1 MLELYVMMYR
11 QDDPKKCT
19 AAKLARMSQV
29 KPVPKRYHFSRNTII
44 LDPYAEDLLL
54 PNDRNWA
61 TGLASIDC
69 SWRLAG
75 EVFPHRIPGV
85 HRRLPALMAGNP
97 THYAVIG
104 RLSSVEAL
112 AGSLIIMGHT
122 DLGKKLLS
130 YFKWG
135 GTLLTLNANALEEY
149 SKASDARTM
158 MEVQDAYF
166 SRNLKKVAV

>member
-1 MLELYVMMYR
+1 MELYVMMYR

-19 AAKLARMSQV
+19 AAKLVRMSQV
-29 KPVPKRYHFSRNTII
+29 KPVPRRYYFSRNTVI

-54 PNDRNWA
+54 PGDRGWA
-61 TGLASIDC
+61 TGLAVVDC

-75 EVFPHRIPGV
+75 EVFPRRIRGV

-112 AGSLIIMGHT
+112 AGSLIIMGRR
-122 DLGKKLLS
+122 DLGEKLLS

-135 GTLLTLNANALEEY
+135 ETFLTLNADALREY
-149 SKASDARTM
+149 SEASDARTM
-158 MEVQDAYF
+158 MEVESTYF
-166 SRNLKKVAV
+166 SGNREKVAV